1 MNKKKT
7 LCKTLHSAHCS
18 TLEND
23 STSINS
29 RRPSVDTVSTYL
41 SQESRTH
48 APSFGSVS
56 DLLNCSISSDDVFL
70 PSGRSIGSLNMIIK
84 GSIVGVDETSDQIS
98 KFVCVVDSP
107 KCQPCPICLNELR
120 RETNAKNPTVIL
132 SRCQHLMHL
141 NCLNELILSQKN
153 DNQTV

>member
-1 MNKKKT
+1 M
-7 LCKTLHSAHCS
+7 
-18 TLEND
+18 LEID

-41 SQESRTH
+41 SHESRISH

-70 PSGRSIGSLNMIIK
+70 PSSIGTLNMIIK
-84 GSIVGVDETSDQIS
+84 GSIVGVDTYSDHIS
-98 KFVCVVDSP
+98 KFVCVVDP
-107 KCQPCPICLNELR
+107 PQFQPCPICLNELR
-120 RETNAKNPTVIL
+120 RESNAKNPTVTL

-153 DNQTV
+153 DNEKVYI